1 MHHPLLAV
9 SHRAFFGGGFLMRT
23 VWMDGGI
30 RALFEIERF
39 HVKSWMVFGFVMM
52 TWMVSVRN

>member
-1 MHHPLLAV
+1 
-9 SHRAFFGGGFLMRT
+9 MRT